1 MTANRPALHKRVY
14 SRFDLRPD
22 QADHPTIDAT
32 IRDGVELK
40 GTNLWV
46 LIFAIFIASIGL
58 NVNSAAVVIGAMLIS
73 PLMGPI
79 MGLGYGAGINDS
91 KLIRKALF
99 NLGLTAIISLVTS
112 TLYFLITPLTQAESE
127 LIARTTPSIWDV
139 LIALFGG
146 LAGMIGATRKVKSNL
161 VPGVA
166 IATALMPPLCTAGY
180 GLATRNADFFFGALY
195 LFSINSVF
203 IAYATLLMVRVMK
216 LPKVEWLPGA
226 SVKWRRAVI
235 AAIVLVTVVPS
246 VYLAIGLVRQEVFR
260 SNAASFVTREL
271 HSRTDVLVVGYT
283 ADAATQGLR
292 VNLVGKRL
300 SADTQRALAQQ
311 LANYGLAGV
320 KLDLVQSFDSA
331 PDASALKP
339 DLLAEF
345 VGNNRQELNKR
356 EQRITELQQ
365 QLQQLQTAQAQ
376 RLPLTAL
383 LRELQ
388 AQFPDARDITVAQGE
403 SLAPAATGAG
413 ASAAMTDAPG
423 TALPA
428 ASASASA
435 PGSGSLPAPAA
446 LPVLV
451 VQLHLYQPLPEDE
464 VQRLRKGLAARFNLG
479 RVDLEVTLHKRP
491 EAHRRP
497 ATRSAHTR
505 R

>member
-1 MTANRPALHKRVY
+1 MAANRTALHQRVY

-22 QADHPTIDAT
+22 QADHPTIDHAL
-32 IRDGVELK
+32 RDGVELR

-58 NVNSAAVVIGAMLIS
+58 NVNSTAVVIGAMLIS

-91 KLIRKALF
+91 QLVRKSLF
-99 NLGLTAIISLVTS
+99 NLGLTTVISLVTS
-112 TLYFLITPLTQAESE
+112 TLYFLVTPLTQAESE

-146 LAGMIGATRKVKSNL
+146 LAGMIGATRKLKSNL

-180 GLATRNADFFFGALY
+180 GLANRNADFFFGALY

-203 IAYATLLMVRVMK
+203 IAYATLLMVRVMR

-226 SVKWRRAVI
+226 SVLRRRLLI
-235 AAIVLVTVVPS
+235 ATVVLVTVVPS
-246 VYLAIGLVRQEVFR
+246 VYLATGLVRQEVFR
-260 SNAASFVTREL
+260 SNAASFVAREL
-271 HSRTDVLVVGYT
+271 HTRSDVLVVGYT
-283 ADAATQGLR
+283 ADAATQDLR
-292 VNLVGKRL
+292 VNLVGKHL
-300 SADTQRALAQQ
+300 SEGTREALAQR

-320 KLDLVQSFDSA
+320 KLALVQSFDSA

-356 EQRITELQQ
+356 EQRISELQRQ
-365 QLQQLQTAQAQ
+365 VQQLQTEQAQ

-388 AQFPDARDITVAQGE
+388 AQFPNAGNITLAQGE
-403 SLAPAATGAG
+403 TLAPTP
-413 ASAAMTDAPG
+413 TDAAASQAASSPPG
-423 TALPA
+423 TL
-428 ASASASA
+428 SAPESASA
-435 PGSGSLPAPAA
+435 PPPAPVT
-446 LPVLV
+446 LPVLMV
-451 VQLHLYQPLPEDE
+451 HLQLYRALPEE
-464 VQRLRKGLAARFNLG
+464 EAQRLRQGLATRFNLQ
-479 RVDLEVTLHKRP
+479 RVDLEVTLDKRP
-491 EAHRRP
+491 QAGTKSVTQARQTHR
-497 ATRSAHTR
+497 
-505 R
+505 

>member
-79 MGLGYGAGINDS
+79 LGLGYGAGINDS
-91 KLIRKALF
+91 KLIRKSLF
-99 NLGLTAIISLVTS
+99 NLGLTAVISLVTS

-246 VYLAIGLVRQEVFR
+246 VYLAIGLVNQEVFR
-260 SNAASFVTREL
+260 SNAASFMTREL

-283 ADAATQGLR
+283 ADATDHSLR
-292 VNLVGKRL
+292 VNLVGKHL
-300 SADTQRALAQQ
+300 SDDTRRDLEQR

-320 KLDLVQSFDSA
+320 KLTLAQSNDAA
-331 PDASALKP
+331 PDASAIKP

-345 VGNNRQELNKR
+345 VGNNRQELNAR
-356 EQRITELQQ
+356 EARINQLQQ
-365 QLQQLQTAQAQ
+365 QVQQLQAEQAQ
-376 RLPLTAL
+376 RLPLAAL
-383 LRELQ
+383 LRELR
-388 AQFPDARDITVAQGE
+388 AQFPDARDITAAQGE
-403 SLAPAATGAG
+403 ALVTTAAGSSTAPQATA
-413 ASAAMTDAPG
+413 ASAASSPSATQPNLPVLLVKLSLTQPLAEAEITRLRQGLASRFNLERVDLQVVVDKPEAAPDK
-423 TALPA
+423 T
-428 ASASASA
+428 
-435 PGSGSLPAPAA
+435 PAPAKTS
-446 LPVLV
+446 
-451 VQLHLYQPLPEDE
+451 
-464 VQRLRKGLAARFNLG
+464 RS
-479 RVDLEVTLHKRP
+479 KR
-491 EAHRRP
+491 R
-497 ATRSAHTR
+497 
-505 R
+505 